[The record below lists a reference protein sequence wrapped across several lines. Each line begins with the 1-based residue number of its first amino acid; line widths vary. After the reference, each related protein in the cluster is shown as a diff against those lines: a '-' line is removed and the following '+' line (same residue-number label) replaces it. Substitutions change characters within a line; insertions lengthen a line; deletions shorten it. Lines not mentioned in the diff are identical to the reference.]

1 MYGVDLTLGVEEE
14 YQIVCPDTRDLHSYV
29 RQFLEQGRQIL
40 PPGTIR
46 PELME
51 SQIEAG
57 SNVCTSVAEIRSEVI
72 RLRRMVS
79 DLARRN
85 GLVICSAGTH
95 PFATWDSQS
104 ITGGERFRRFLSD
117 MAGVASQLL
126 TFGLHVHIGFGQD
139 PEAKDLLMEI
149 GSQLRYFLPHIL
161 AISTS
166 SPFWQGRDTGLK
178 SYRNVIL
185 EMVPRTGIPSAF
197 RSFSEYQAFVNLLGQ
212 VGTIGTDAEG
222 KPDATMIWWDLRYNP
237 KYETMEIRIPDACTK
252 VDEVVAVVTMVM
264 VLVVRLLRLYRQ
276 NQSWR
281 AYRRHHIV
289 ENKWR
294 AMRYGVEDCMI
305 DFGKKALI
313 PTRDIMLGGMNKDLE
328 SAADMGCLEEFNYV
342 RHILEHGTSAD
353 RQLVVYRQALD
364 AGASQ
369 KEALKAVVDHLAK
382 ETIEGVYPQGIPGE
396 PLPTIKTE

>member
-1 MYGVDLTLGVEEE
+1 MYGVDLTVGVEEE
-14 YQIVCPDTRDLHSYV
+14 YQIVCPDTRDLYSYV
-29 RQFLEQGRQIL
+29 TQFLEQGRQVL
-40 PPGTIR
+40 PPDTIR

-72 RLRRMVS
+72 RMRRLVS
-79 DLARRN
+79 DLARKN

-95 PFATWDSQS
+95 PFASWDNQS
-104 ITGGERFRRFLSD
+104 FTAGERFRRFLSD

-126 TFGLHVHIGFGQD
+126 TFGLHVHIGFGHD
-139 PEAKDLLMEI
+139 DEAKDLLFEI

-161 AISTS
+161 ALSTS

-197 RSFSEYQAFVNLLGQ
+197 RSYSEYQALVNLLGQ
-212 VGTIGTDAEG
+212 VGSIGLDAEG
-222 KPDATMIWWDLRYNP
+222 RPDATMIWWDLRFNP
-237 KYETMEIRIPDACTK
+237 KYETLEVRIPDACTR
-252 VDEVVAVVTMVM
+252 VDEVGAVVALIMV
-264 VLVVRLLRLYRQ
+264 VVVRLLKLYQQ

-294 AMRYGVEDCMI
+294 AMRYGIEDRMI

-313 PTRDIMLGGMNKDLE
+313 PTRDIMLGGLAKDLE
-328 SAADMGCLEEFNYV
+328 NAKELGCLAEIDYV
-342 RHILEHGTSAD
+342 RHILDHGTSAD
-353 RQLVVYRQALD
+353 RQLAVHRSALAD
-364 AGASQ
+364 GASPE
-369 KEALKAVVDHLAK
+369 EALKAVVDRLAA
-382 ETIEGVYPQGIPGE
+382 ETVEGVYE
-396 PLPTIKTE
+396 DELSCV